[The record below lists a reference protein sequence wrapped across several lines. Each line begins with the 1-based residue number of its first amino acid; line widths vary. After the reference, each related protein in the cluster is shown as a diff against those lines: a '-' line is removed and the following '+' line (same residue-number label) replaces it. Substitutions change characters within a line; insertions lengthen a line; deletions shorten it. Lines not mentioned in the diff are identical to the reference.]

1 MTMITVMVAVVLVTM
16 WTKNNDYND
25 DDDNLGG
32 DAAIIRDNGFNQG
45 HLLQDHKQEALHYR
59 DNHRNSLLFF
69 KIFNNALGKPSFVK
83 KKIFCEIT
91 S

>member
-1 MTMITVMVAVVLVTM
+1 MPDCNDNDHCDGGCGPDDNVD
-16 WTKNNDYND
+16 KKKDYND

-69 KIFNNALGKPSFVK
+69 KIFNNPLPANMRGR
-83 KKIFCEIT
+83 
-91 S
+91 